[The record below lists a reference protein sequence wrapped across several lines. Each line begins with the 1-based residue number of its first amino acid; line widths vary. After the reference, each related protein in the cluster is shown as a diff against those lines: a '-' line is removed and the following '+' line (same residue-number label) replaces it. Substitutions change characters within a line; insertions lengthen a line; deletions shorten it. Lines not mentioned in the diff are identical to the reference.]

1 MSIKYT
7 VNITRLDLPSVS
19 ASLTLYTT
27 SHLLLPTSCPLNSMF
42 MVVCFI
48 FLLFPPLS
56 VSTLTDRVLQSLG
69 ILELKG
75 KEDL

>member
-1 MSIKYT
+1 MSIKYI

-27 SHLLLPTSCPLNSMF
+27 SHLLLPASCPLNSMF
-42 MVVCFI
+42 MVSLGF
-48 FLLFPPLS
+48 FSFFPPS
-56 VSTLTDRVLQSLG
+56 VLTLTNRVLQSLG

>member
-1 MSIKYT
+1 MSIKYI
-7 VNITRLDLPSVS
+7 VNVTRLDLPSVS

-27 SHLLLPTSCPLNSMF
+27 SHLLLPTSLSTQQHVHGMSGF
-42 MVVCFI
+42 VFS
-48 FLLFPPLS
+48 FFPPLCFNIN
-56 VSTLTDRVLQSLG
+56 RVLQSLG